1 MQACLV
7 LIILYSAPCDLRMPR
22 IRRRACR
29 RAGRR
34 LRHWTRN
41 RKCEVASP
49 WKRPRKRNLLPGKGR
64 TKGKLHYDLASQSSL
79 WNRKWSRDGR
89 DVPLDGVLP
98 GLGPQRPGAFG
109 CCQRLEDIEER
120 LARFSIIFAQTPHS
134 GHLVHVHAG
143 GLSPRVETLGD
154 VMGSL
159 RTNRS
164 PEHDSDRLR
173 SRSSCSPHSVASTL
187 PERSRSVMGTLNF

>member
-1 MQACLV
+1 MKATRRSCVALEKAAQKEFAAWKKPHERKAALRPGQS
-7 LIILYSAPCDLRMPR
+7 II
-22 IRRRACR
+22 
-29 RAGRR
+29 
-34 LRHWTRN
+34 T
-41 RKCEVASP
+41 
-49 WKRPRKRNLLPGKGR
+49 
-64 TKGKLHYDLASQSSL
+64 
-79 WNRKWSRDGR
+79 RKWSRDGR

-143 GLSPRVETLGD
+143 GLSPRVETLRD

-164 PEHDSDRLR
+164 PENDSDSLR

>member
-1 MQACLV
+1 MRSCVPLEKAAQKKGICCLEKAARKESCTTTWPV
-7 LIILYSAPCDLRMPR
+7 NHHSQVEQRWPR
-22 IRRRACR
+22 RSIGWCPSRAWAATSRCVR
-29 RAGRR
+29 DVVNG
-34 LRHWTRN
+34 LKISRN
-41 RKCEVASP
+41 VWRASP
-49 WKRPRKRNLLPGKGR
+49 
-64 TKGKLHYDLASQSSL
+64 SSSH
-79 WNRKWSRDGR
+79 K
-89 DVPLDGVLP
+89 
-98 GLGPQRPGAFG
+98 
-109 CCQRLEDIEER
+109 
-120 LARFSIIFAQTPHS
+120 TPHS

-164 PEHDSDRLR
+164 PEHDSDSLW